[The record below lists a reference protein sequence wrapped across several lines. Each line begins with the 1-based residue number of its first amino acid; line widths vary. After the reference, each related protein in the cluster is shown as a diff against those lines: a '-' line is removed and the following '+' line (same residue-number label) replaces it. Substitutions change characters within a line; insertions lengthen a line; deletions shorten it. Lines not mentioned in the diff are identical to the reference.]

1 MSMKTE
7 KLANKFIG
15 LGLVIMIALA
25 VPIVPLVKG
34 YNDQISV
41 AEKERV
47 GVSVHRELRQVL
59 QEIQKHRGTSTVL
72 LSGKEEFRARADK
85 ARAGTDAAIAKADTA
100 FAAAEADLPKPALW
114 GEFKSGWQSLKTEI
128 MTLKPQENASQH
140 TARINILMDVMNDV
154 AEKSGLILDPELVSY
169 FAMDLTMLQLPP
181 STERMGQ
188 ARALG
193 SLILS
198 EKTLDLGRRDAMVE
212 AYSEA
217 LLRQKNIVADGV
229 TIFAA
234 DASAKQ
240 QLSGVFGEAKVGIA
254 TFIDNI
260 DKNILKAE
268 PLAYEATRFF
278 DETTAVIDASF
289 KLYDEGVRFLDQDL
303 ERRVDRVKK
312 ERTLILLLTL
322 GLFALAAVVA
332 FVILRR
338 VNRAVVSA
346 ANALD
351 QIAGGC
357 LDVPLSPE
365 GKDEIGHMVR
375 RMDDMQTQLRGRLE
389 ADRKVADETLRIK
402 VALDS
407 SSNSVMV
414 ADLNGG
420 IVYCNAAALDM
431 MRVAEADIRKDLP
444 NFRASTILGS
454 NIDMFQKSPALQRN
468 LLGAL
473 KNVHRA
479 EISVGGRI
487 FSLAASPINNDR
499 NERLGTVI
507 EWIDRTA
514 EVAIENEV
522 NGIISAATSGDFSR
536 RIAAEN
542 LNGFFRQI
550 STGINDLLEAN
561 SRALSDVGA
570 TLTSLSQGDLTRKID
585 TEYQGVLGH
594 LKDDANM
601 TVDNLQEIVFSI
613 KSATDAIN
621 TAAQEIAS
629 GNQDLSVRTEQQ
641 ASSLEE
647 TASSME
653 QLTGTV
659 RRNADNARQAKELA
673 NSAQQVAEKG
683 GQVVGQ
689 VVETMGAIHLASNKI
704 ADIIS
709 VIDGIAFQ
717 TNILA
722 LNAAVEAA
730 RAGEQGRGFAVVA
743 TEVRNLAQRSAVAA
757 KEIKVLISDSVDK
770 VQTGGRLVD
779 QAGRT
784 MDEVVASIQRVA
796 KIMADISHASREQTA
811 GIEQIG
817 LAVSQMD
824 EMTQQNAALV
834 EQAAAA
840 AESLEEQ
847 ARNLAE
853 SVALFRLSGGLIVQG
868 QPELAGLDFDGAIAA
883 HGNWKQHLLDYV
895 AGGGEQLDPAVVGRD
910 DQCTLGCWIH
920 GDGRA
925 LRGNAKYTE
934 LKGEHAGFHRCA
946 ADVIRTQLAGN
957 TDGARA
963 QISGEFANRSARVIG
978 LLESMRGRGKG
989 APPKLLTAAIPRN
1002 ISSVKMPALAAP
1014 DEDEWE
1020 EF

>member
-1 MSMKTE
+1 MKSA
-7 KLANKFIG
+7 KLANKFLG
-15 LGLVIMIALA
+15 LGLVIVIALA

-34 YNDQISV
+34 YNDQIAL
-41 AEKERV
+41 AEKERT

-59 QEIQKHRGTSTVL
+59 QEIQKHRGTSTAL

-85 ARAGTDAAIAKADTA
+85 ARAGVDEAIAKADTVISSV
-100 FAAAEADLPKPALW
+100 EADLPKPALW
-114 GEFKSGWQSLKTEI
+114 GEFKSGWQSLKSDFKA
-128 MTLKPQENASQH
+128 LAPQENAKQH
-140 TARINILMDVMNDV
+140 TARINVLMDVMNDV
-154 AEKSGLILDPELVSY
+154 AEKSGLILDPEPVSY
-169 FAMDLTMLQLPP
+169 FAMDLTILQVPP

-193 SLILS
+193 SVILS
-198 EKTLDLGRRDAMVE
+198 EKSLDLNRRDAIVS

-217 LLRQKNIVADGV
+217 LMRQKSISADGES
-229 TIFAA
+229 IFAT

-240 QLSGVFGEAKVGIA
+240 KLTEVFGAAKAGIA

-260 DKNILKAE
+260 DKNILKAD
-268 PLAYEATRFF
+268 PLVYEAPRFF
-278 DETTAVIDASF
+278 DETTAAIDTSF
-289 KLYDEGVRFLDQDL
+289 KLYDEGSRFLDQAL
-303 ERRVDRVKK
+303 EQRIDRVKK
-312 ERTLILLLTL
+312 DRLFVLLITL
-322 GLFALAAVVA
+322 GLVALSAAVA

-338 VNRAVVSA
+338 VNRAIVSA

-351 QIAGGC
+351 QIAGGR
-357 LDVPLSPE
+357 LDVPLSAE
-365 GKDEIGHMVR
+365 GNDEIGHMVR

-389 ADRKVADETLRIK
+389 ADRMAADETLRIK

-414 ADLNGG
+414 ADPNGG
-420 IVYCNAAALDM
+420 VVYCNAAVLEM
-431 MRVAEADIRKDLP
+431 MRAAEEDIRKDLP

-454 NIDMFQKSPALQRN
+454 NIDIFHKNPAHQRN

-473 KNVHRA
+473 KSVHRA
-479 EISVGGRI
+479 QISVGGRI
-487 FSLAASPINNDR
+487 FSLVASPISNER
-499 NERLGTVI
+499 NERLGTVV

-514 EVAIENEV
+514 EVAVENEV

-542 LNGFFRQI
+542 LSGFFRQI
-550 STGINDLLEAN
+550 STGINDLLEVN
-561 SRALSDVGA
+561 SRALSDLGA

-585 TEYQGVLGH
+585 TEYQGVLGR
-594 LKDDANM
+594 LKDDANL

-629 GNQDLSVRTEQQ
+629 GNQDLSSRTEQQ

-653 QLTGTV
+653 ELTSTV
-659 RRNADNARQAKELA
+659 RQNADNARQANELA

-683 GQVVGQ
+683 GLVVGQ
-689 VVETMGAIHLASNKI
+689 VVETMGAIHQSSNKI
-704 ADIIS
+704 SDIIS

-743 TEVRNLAQRSAVAA
+743 TEVRNLAQRSAAAA

-784 MDEVVASIQRVA
+784 MDEVVSSIQRVA

-811 GIEQIG
+811 GIEQVG

-853 SVALFRLSGGLIVQG
+853 SVSVFRLSGGLVIQG
-868 QPELAGLDFDGAIAA
+868 QSDLSGLDFDGAITA
-883 HGNWKQHLLDYV
+883 HGKWKQRLLDYV
-895 AGGGEQLDPAVVGRD
+895 TGGGEQLDPSVVGRD
-910 DQCTLGCWIH
+910 DQCALGCWIH
-920 GDGRA
+920 GDGRS
-925 LRGNAKYTE
+925 LRGNTQYVA

-946 ADVIRTQLAGN
+946 ADVIRTHMVGN
-957 TDGARA
+957 SQAARE
-963 QISGEFANRSARVIG
+963 QIAGEFSNRSARVIG
-978 LLESMRGRGKG
+978 LLESMRSGGKSV
-989 APPKLLTAAIPRN
+989 PPKMLTAATPKKT
-1002 ISSVKMPALAAP
+1002 SFDSVPALAAP
-1014 DEDEWE
+1014 GEDEWA